1 MAVGSGAVRDV
12 AGRAALQE
20 RIAHLEDENAALR
33 EEQQRLEDEQQRLED
48 ERERLR
54 GENQRLR
61 AEGERLR
68 DTNERLRA
76 EVEGLRRVG
85 KRQAAPFSRDDLTP
99 DPKRAGRKSGAAH
112 GRHAH
117 RQPPQR
123 VDRVVAV
130 GLPGCCPGCGGELV
144 LEQVA
149 PQHVEDLPEPRP
161 LSIRYEVHVGRCRS
175 CGLRVQPRHPE
186 QTSDALGAA
195 GAQLGPRAV
204 ALAAWL
210 SKGLGVP
217 AAKIARLLG
226 QLGLGVTPGGVT
238 GAVARAARRAQ
249 PTYQSLTAGVR
260 ASPVVAPDETGWR
273 VGGVKAWLWAFV
285 GDQVTV
291 YRVARGPSCAPAA
304 PSASEVCSGWRG
316 WTRRPHDRQRPT
328 WTS

>member
-1 MAVGSGAVRDV
+1 VSTVAVGSGAVRDL
-12 AGRAALQE
+12 AGRAALQG
-20 RIAHLEDENAALR
+20 RIARLEDENAALR

-54 GENQRLR
+54 GENGRLR

-68 DTNERLRA
+68 ETNERLRA
-76 EVEGLRRVG
+76 EVEALRRAG
-85 KRQAAPFSRDDLTP
+85 KRQAAPFSRDDPKP

-117 RQPPQR
+117 RQPPEQ

-130 GLPGCCPGCGGELV
+130 GLPGYCPGCGGELV
-144 LEQVA
+144 AERVA

-161 LSIRYEVHVGRCRS
+161 LRIRYEVHVGRCRS
-175 CGLRVQPRHPE
+175 CGLRVQPRHPA

-226 QLGLGVTPGGVT
+226 QLGLGVTLVGSRERSPG
-238 GAVARAARRAQ
+238 
-249 PTYQSLTAGVR
+249 PL
-260 ASPVVAPDETGWR
+260 
-273 VGGVKAWLWAFV
+273 
-285 GDQVTV
+285 
-291 YRVARGPSCAPAA
+291 AA
-304 PSASEVCSGWRG
+304 PS
-316 WTRRPHDRQRPT
+316 PPT
-328 WTS
+328 SR